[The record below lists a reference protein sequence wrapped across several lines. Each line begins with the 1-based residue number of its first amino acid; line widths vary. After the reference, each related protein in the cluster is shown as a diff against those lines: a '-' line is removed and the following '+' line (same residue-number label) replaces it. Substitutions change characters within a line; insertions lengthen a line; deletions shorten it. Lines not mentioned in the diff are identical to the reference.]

1 MGSSSKDVRV
11 RLSAE
16 GQAEVIAAFQKMSSE
31 GKKAGVE
38 TSEAMKELNNQLKD
52 VGKTLIG
59 GLGITLI
66 AEKFTEFFKST
77 LEGAENLTRLSKQ
90 TGLSTDAIQ
99 GMQRAARETGVA
111 QEVVN
116 AGLAKFTVAVGKA
129 EIGSKQSAAAL
140 SDLGISVKDFSKLK
154 PDEQLAL
161 VAAKLSGIPD
171 PARRARDEVAL
182 FGRAGVELDQTLV
195 AVGKEGF
202 EPFIQHLKDIGIFL
216 DTDAIASLKSANESF
231 RNLGDTIKGLATQF
245 LVGLVPGIQA
255 ATDELGRATNS
266 DGLSGLK
273 RVGELVGEVFRAVV
287 NALEHTGNNVAA
299 LIVKTQI
306 FFTTLKD
313 QAKNILDP
321 AEVKRLAQQSAAA
334 IAEVQAENDRR
345 NKEADDRQNAKLP
358 APVEAPTVARTGD
371 GAAGAAA
378 ETLAKARLSLLEAR
392 LDNELKLYNAHAALV
407 KETDKQAYD
416 AGQISLT
423 EYYDRRAALTNQQA
437 DKEIAILKA
446 KRSLAA
452 ATPVD
457 INDPV
462 GEITK
467 KKQLE
472 ALDNQIAL
480 EQLQR
485 TAELSKNTEEE
496 GAAQRKLYEDTLKSE
511 EQLLTIAGKKI
522 DAAKVKLG
530 LDLLDLDA
538 ELKKAGVQDA
548 PRAQAIATVAQQGG
562 AKIDF
567 DSTSAKAQ
575 ADLAQLTA
583 QEKAFQLQV
592 ETGQMFSIAAA
603 QKTVEAQ
610 KAMLPALEADAAA
623 MMNLAKATGNAEDI
637 QKAEAYKEK
646 IDQLKASTDK
656 VGQSWAQVNQ
666 GLESAAGAGINK
678 FLTDAVSGT
687 KTLKQSFVDMG
698 LAMLQT
704 LEQIAI
710 KALETQALKSIF
722 GAALFSGGGS
732 VSTPGFAS
740 GGHIRGAGTGTSD
753 SIPAR
758 LSDGEFVVNAKST
771 AQPGVL
777 PILAA
782 INSGSLKGVNGP
794 TRVPAFAAGGQV
806 GGRAMGT
813 SNKIVNV
820 LDPSLLGDHLATSAG
835 ESAVLNVISRNPSR
849 VRSDIG

>member
-1 MGSSSKDVRV
+1 MANQADVRV

-16 GQAEVIAAFQKMSSE
+16 GQAEVIAAFQKMAAE
-31 GKKAGVE
+31 GKKAGAE
-38 TSEAMKELNNQLKD
+38 TSEAMRELNKQLAE
-52 VGKTLIG
+52 VGRTLTGGIG
-59 GLGITLI
+59 VVLV
-66 AEKFTEFFKST
+66 AEKFSEFFKAT
-77 LEGAENLTRLSKQ
+77 LEGSEALTRLRGQ
-90 TGLSTDAIQ
+90 TGLTTDSIQ
-99 GMQRAARETGVA
+99 GFQRAARETGVA

-116 AGLAKFTVAVGKA
+116 AGLARFTVAVGKA
-129 EIGSKQSAAAL
+129 EIGSKQSAGAL
-140 SDLGISVKDFSKLK
+140 SDLGISVRDFSKLS
-154 PDEQLAL
+154 PDQQLQQ
-161 VAAKLSGIPD
+161 VAAKLASIPD

-182 FGRAGVELDQTLV
+182 FGRAGVELDQTLI

-202 EPFIQHLKDIGIFL
+202 APFIQHLKDIGVFL
-216 DTDAIASLKSANESF
+216 DSDTIEALKSANESF
-231 RNLGDTIKGLATQF
+231 RSLNDTVKGLATQF
-245 LVGLVPGIQA
+245 LSGLVPGLQA
-255 ATDELGRATNS
+255 AADELARATSS
-266 DGLSGLK
+266 DGMSGLK
-273 RVGELVGEVFRAVV
+273 TLGEEVGAIFRAVV
-287 NALEHTGNNVAA
+287 NALEHAGNNVAA
-299 LIVKTQI
+299 LVVKTQI

-313 QAKNILDP
+313 QAKNILNP

-358 APVEAPTVARTGD
+358 APVAPPTVARTGD
-371 GAAGAAA
+371 GAAGAQA
-378 ETLAKARLSLLEAR
+378 EQLAKARQSLLEAR

-407 KETDKQAYD
+407 KEADKQAYD
-416 AGQISLT
+416 AGTISLT
-423 EYYDRRAALTNQQA
+423 EYYARRASLTNEQA

-446 KRSLAA
+446 KRALAA

-472 ALDNQIAL
+472 AIDNQIVL

-485 TAELSKNTEEE
+485 TAELSKNTEEQGE
-496 GAAQRKLYEDTLKSE
+496 AQRKLYEDTIKNE
-511 EQLLTIAGKKI
+511 ERLLEIAGKKT
-522 DAAKVKLG
+522 DAAKMKLG

-548 PRAQAIATVAQQGG
+548 PRAQAVATVAQQGG

-567 DSTSAKAQ
+567 DATSAKAS

-592 ETGQMFSIAAA
+592 EQGQMFSIAAA

-646 IDQLKASTDK
+646 IDQLKASTDQ

-687 KTLKQSFVDMG
+687 KTLKQSFTDMG

-710 KALETQALKSIF
+710 KAIETQALKSIF
-722 GAALFSGGGS
+722 GASLFSGGGQA
-732 VSTPGFAS
+732 VAGHAS
-740 GGHIRGAGTGTSD
+740 GGHIKGPGTSTSD
-753 SIPAR
+753 SIPAF
-758 LSDGEFVVNAKST
+758 LSDGEFVVNAKTTS
-771 AQPGVL
+771 QPGVL
-777 PILAA
+777 PILDAL
-782 INSGSLKGVNGP
+782 NSGSLKGVNGP
-794 TRVPAFAAGGQV
+794 TGVPRFAAGGAV
-806 GGRAMGT
+806 GGRAPVA
-813 SNKIVNV
+813 SHKIVNV
-820 LDPSLLGDHLATSAG
+820 LDPSLLGDHLATAPG
-835 ESAVLNVISRNPSR
+835 EQAVLNVISRNPSR